1 MNLAPTELRQDMH
14 SSREK
19 ERLPESPILRA
30 PPHECGLKHVRTPNQ
45 FFNGIKLRN
54 GYGNSPWADDHPLS
68 IAPGRSRRLASQR
81 RAHGTAGAE
90 TQVIGARSQYAT
102 RCGC

>member
-45 FFNGIKLRN
+45 FFNGIKLRD

-68 IAPGRSRRLASQR
+68 IAPRPQSPPGRANDARKAPLAPNR
-81 RAHGTAGAE
+81 K
-90 TQVIGARSQYAT
+90 
-102 RCGC
+102 